1 MKRSTSLKHR
11 NRLSSS
17 WVMLALVMVILC
29 ASIKAHALGFDTP
42 QIVRIALKKD
52 PALAKEFFTAQA
64 LWKRGKWNESGKSWE
79 VLFEKAKKRYGDGHI
94 ITESAAFHLGDTY
107 REQQLYTK
115 SLPLLTRAANAS
127 ERLFGEDKTTAFYL
141 MHLGLSHS
149 KLAQHDEAL
158 PLQKRTLSIY
168 ESALGPDHPDTA
180 YALLALASTYSGMG
194 QHQEA
199 LPLQQRALSICE
211 NALGPKHFRTGVSL
225 NNLSET
231 FRALARYKDALP
243 LQQRSVA
250 IFEKTLGPEHIG
262 LATALGNLALT
273 YGETAQYEKALPLQQ
288 KVLVIYEKV
297 LGSSHE
303 RTALGLSNLATTY
316 AMLGQRRKALPLFE
330 RALTIFENSLGQHP
344 DTAVAMNNLA
354 DAHMALAQHEK
365 ALPLYKRSSEI
376 FGKTLGPVHPNTAL
390 SLSNLAETHGAMANF
405 NEALP
410 LQIRALKINE
420 QTLGVAHPRT
430 AQALIGLATVYSNL
444 SRYAEAIPLVQRAI
458 TIYDQALGPEHP
470 DTAVSLEALSSLYRA
485 LGKYEQ
491 ALPLQQRALFIHEKV
506 LGPVHPSTALSL
518 TNLGQIYS
526 SLGSYD
532 KSLKLEQ
539 RALEIDEAVWGPVHP
554 DTARD
559 LNNLALSYGRMEQH
573 EKALPLQQRALEILE
588 KVHGPEHPST
598 AKSLNNLAL
607 TFSETGLHET
617 AIALYQRALSIYL
630 KIFGEEHDSTALTL
644 NNLAEIHR
652 KNGDLDTAL
661 NFQQRSLTV
670 LQKLLGSEHPTT
682 AVSLGNLALIY
693 LDNDQPDAGIVF
705 LKSVVNIHQSLR
717 ERVSS
722 LGEAEL
728 QSYTQSVSS
737 SYQVLASVL
746 TDQGRLA
753 EAQLVLDML
762 KENEQFEFIRRSN
775 DADPRR
781 NRIGY
786 NTTEQAW
793 VNRYRQIADKLA
805 ALGTEEQALQKQ
817 SKIGLTSEQKQRQQN
832 LKNDLVVARKAFESF
847 LSELHDSF
855 TKQGPARAVEVLET
869 SQHALRETQAL
880 LKGLGN
886 DTVLLQYYV
895 TEEKVGMLL
904 TTSGVQLAR
913 TTPIKAKELNRQI
926 NEFRRMLRDP
936 KVNTLPAA
944 QALYQLLLAPVEKDF
959 EQAGA
964 KNIMLSLDGPLRYLP
979 FAALHD
985 GKQHLL
991 QRWNMPM
998 YTSVTK
1004 NKLRDAVTPQW
1015 QAAGLGLT
1023 RAVGS
1028 FSALPAVKSEIS
1040 SIVKTGATGVLPGE
1054 VYLDEAFNAARFKE
1068 VSQRKFQL
1076 LHVASH
1082 FQFSPGTEI
1091 NSFLLLGDG
1100 QQLTLGEIRTQNY
1113 RFDNVD
1119 LLTLSAC
1126 DTGLGGGR
1134 DAQGRE
1140 IEGFGVIAQQQG
1152 AKAVLAT
1159 LWPVADQSTATLMA
1173 DMYKQRQDKSLTK
1186 IEALRQAQISL
1197 LSQPKYAHPFYWA
1210 PFILMGNWK

>member
-1 MKRSTSLKHR
+1 MINSKTLKHR
-11 NRLSSS
+11 TYAWLALM
-17 WVMLALVMVILC
+17 MLAPVLVLLFYTQSIYAAENEDPKILRD
-29 ASIKAHALGFDTP
+29 ALNRHPKFEKAF
-42 QIVRIALKKD
+42 
-52 PALAKEFFTAQA
+52 LAGQYS
-64 LWKRGKWNESGKSWE
+64 WKSGNLNESKKAWKI
-79 VLFEKAKKRYGDGHI
+79 LFEKARSQFGNDHI
-94 ITESAAFHLGDTY
+94 ITETAAFYLGDTY
-107 REQQLYTK
+107 RQ
-115 SLPLLTRAANAS
+115 
-127 ERLFGEDKTTAFYL
+127 
-141 MHLGLSHS
+141 
-149 KLAQHDEAL
+149 
-158 PLQKRTLSIY
+158 
-168 ESALGPDHPDTA
+168 
-180 YALLALASTYSGMG
+180 
-194 QHQEA
+194 
-199 LPLQQRALSICE
+199 
-211 NALGPKHFRTGVSL
+211 
-225 NNLSET
+225 
-231 FRALARYKDALP
+231 
-243 LQQRSVA
+243 
-250 IFEKTLGPEHIG
+250 
-262 LATALGNLALT
+262 
-273 YGETAQYEKALPLQQ
+273 
-288 KVLVIYEKV
+288 
-297 LGSSHE
+297 
-303 RTALGLSNLATTY
+303 
-316 AMLGQRRKALPLFE
+316 
-330 RALTIFENSLGQHP
+330 NSDL
-344 DTAVAMNNLA
+344 
-354 DAHMALAQHEK
+354 
-365 ALPLYKRSSEI
+365 
-376 FGKTLGPVHPNTAL
+376 
-390 SLSNLAETHGAMANF
+390 
-405 NEALP
+405 
-410 LQIRALKINE
+410 
-420 QTLGVAHPRT
+420 
-430 AQALIGLATVYSNL
+430 
-444 SRYAEAIPLVQRAI
+444 
-458 TIYDQALGPEHP
+458 
-470 DTAVSLEALSSLYRA
+470 
-485 LGKYEQ
+485 EQ
-491 ALPLQQRALFIHEKV
+491 ALPLLERASKGFVRLI
-506 LGPVHPSTALSL
+506 
-518 TNLGQIYS
+518 
-526 SLGSYD
+526 GS
-532 KSLKLEQ
+532 
-539 RALEIDEAVWGPVHP
+539 HP
-554 DTARD
+554 DTAQS
-559 LNNLALSYGRMEQH
+559 LNNLAEVHRDLNQH
-573 EKALPLQQRALEILE
+573 EKALPLQQHALEILE
-588 KVHGPEHPST
+588 KIQDSERSNAIELYTALSLINLADTHDKIDQPEKALQLYIRSLVILEKQLGSDHPSTAMNMGRLASIYNSFAKYSEALFLQEKVLTIYEKNFGLEHPRIANSLSQLASTYANLSQYTKALQLQQRAADIYEKNFGPEHPYTITVLGHLAGTYSSLAQYEHALTLQHRILATDEKKYGREHPNTAISLGNLAETYSALGQYDKAIALQLRAHTINEKNFGQQHPSTARSLSNLAATYSKLGQFEKALPLEERALAVNEKLLGEMHPQTATSLRNLAGTLLELDRSDLALTLAERALAIDQKLLGPENPDTSISLSSLATIYTSLGDYEKALELHKRVLNIRKTTLGTEHPST
-598 AKSLNNLAL
+598 ATALNNLAQTYIQL
-607 TFSETGLHET
+607 SQYESAIEYQNNALEIYVKVYGQNHEITGKT
-617 AIALYQRALSIYL
+617 LS
-630 KIFGEEHDSTALTL
+630 
-644 NNLAEIHR
+644 NLAYIHLKNSEPEIGVTFF
-652 KNGDLDTAL
+652 KIA
-661 NFQQRSLTV
+661 
-670 LQKLLGSEHPTT
+670 
-682 AVSLGNLALIY
+682 
-693 LDNDQPDAGIVF
+693 
-705 LKSVVNIHQSLR
+705 VNIFQNQRKLVSKIGATELDSYSQL
-717 ERVSS
+717 VSS
-722 LGEAEL
+722 VYKE
-728 QSYTQSVSS
+728 
-737 SYQVLASVL
+737 LASVL
-746 TDQGRLA
+746 TDLGRLA
-753 EAQLVLDML
+753 EAQLILDML
-762 KENEQFEFIRRSN
+762 KESEQFDFVGRSSS
-775 DADPRR
+775 ADPR
-781 NRIGY
+781 NSRIGY

-793 VNRYRQIADKLA
+793 VNRYRQIADQLA
-805 ALGTEEQALQKQ
+805 ALGAEEQALQKQ
-817 SKIGLTSEQKQRQQN
+817 SKLGLTSEQKQRQQN

-855 TKQGPARAVEVLET
+855 AKQGPARAVEVLET
-869 SQHALRETQAL
+869 SQQALRETQAL

-1028 FSALPAVKSEIS
+1028 FSALPAVKSEMS